1 MASTD
6 SINLRKDI
14 RKPTCGSVLSLIKGL
29 PYSVIE
35 RFHVDEIVLIE
46 REKENI
52 FVKNARVLIYRLI
65 YKYILWYIY
74 LYSHRFRRCHHNE
87 PTHPPL
93 CPDTIITR
101 PPSSTDTDYPSAHSI
116 NVPLWQTS
124 IKIYCALTLLQPT
137 TTTRKKKIL
146 CHYFACIIL
155 VFRTVKPRLE
165 NR

>member
-65 YKYILWYIY
+65 YKYIL
-74 LYSHRFRRCHHNE
+74 
-87 PTHPPL
+87 
-93 CPDTIITR
+93 
-101 PPSSTDTDYPSAHSI
+101 
-116 NVPLWQTS
+116 
-124 IKIYCALTLLQPT
+124 
-137 TTTRKKKIL
+137 
-146 CHYFACIIL
+146 
-155 VFRTVKPRLE
+155 
-165 NR
+165 